1 MLFSNCFIKMN
12 TLNNKFV
19 NFTFQEK
26 KLMDFSFNI
35 HEEEEF
41 LICGDTNNP
50 ENHYYTGFLNVN
62 QFPINKE
69 NN

>member
-1 MLFSNCFIKMN
+1 MN

-19 NFTFQEK
+19 NYTFHEK
-26 KLMDFSFNI
+26 KLLDFNFNKL
-35 HEEEEF
+35 EEEEF

-62 QFPINKE
+62 QFPIEKSAN
-69 NN
+69 